1 MRVGEVITA
10 THNEQ
15 SAERVNK
22 CKQVQAECRQVQAE
36 CKQSASLHTL
46 RKLLIISS
54 ENAKSARCK
63 HFSQKQ
69 TGWGYQGAVG
79 AKTHFGHGARSVQ
92 ICRCDTRY
100 ICK

>member
-22 CKQVQAECRQVQAE
+22 CKQVQAECKQVQVKCRQVQAK

-46 RKLLIISS
+46 RKSLIISS
-54 ENAKSARCK
+54 
-63 HFSQKQ
+63 
-69 TGWGYQGAVG
+69 
-79 AKTHFGHGARSVQ
+79 
-92 ICRCDTRY
+92 
-100 ICK
+100 